1 MSSNEEKDYEVGY
14 RKPPVETRFRKGQ
27 SGNPSGRPKRV
38 SEELDPGMILQC
50 IDSEE
55 ITLSINGKPARMTK
69 AEIEF
74 RQLFSKAIRG
84 DMSAARLIANMAT
97 RYFAPEARSD
107 SENEYLSE
115 TEVAERYGPK
125 WRQLLGVEK

>member
-97 RYFAPEARSD
+97 RYFAPEARS
-107 SENEYLSE
+107 ELRKR
-115 TEVAERYGPK
+115 VPK
-125 WRQLLGVEK
+125 RN

>member
-1 MSSNEEKDYEVGY
+1 VGNNEEKDYEVGY
-14 RKPPVETRFRKGQ
+14 RKPPAETRFKKGQ
-27 SGNPSGRPKRV
+27 SGNPSGRPRKV
-38 SEELDPGMILQC
+38 FEELDPGRILQS

-84 DMSAARLIANMAT
+84 DLSAARLIADMAT
-97 RYFAPEARSD
+97 KYFAPEARGD
-107 SENEYLSE
+107 SEVELLTE
-115 TEVAERYGPK
+115 TEAAERYGRN
-125 WRQLLGVEK
+125 WRQRFGR